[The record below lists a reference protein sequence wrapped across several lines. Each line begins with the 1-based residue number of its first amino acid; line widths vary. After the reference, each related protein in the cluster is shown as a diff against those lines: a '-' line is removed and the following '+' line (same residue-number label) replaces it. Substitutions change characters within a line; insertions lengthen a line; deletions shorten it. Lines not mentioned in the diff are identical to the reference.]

1 MYTRPMR
8 VLLVG
13 SGGREHALA
22 WKLRQSPQLSELHA
36 APGNPGIGELAVLH
50 PVGTSELEA
59 MTELVAELAVDLVV
73 VGPEAPLAAGLGDRL
88 VEAGVACFGPGAAAS
103 RIESSKAFAK
113 TVMRSAGVPT
123 ARAAVCDT
131 VAAADVAIAES
142 DGRVVIKADG
152 LAAGKGVTVCS
163 TAAEAQAAAR
173 ECLVDAR
180 FGTAGRRVLVEER
193 LDGDELSLLALCDGE
208 RVLALPPARDH
219 KRALDGDRGPNTGG
233 MGAYSPVPGVDA
245 PLVEEILA
253 TVHRPVVNEL
263 ARLGTPFR
271 GCLYAGL
278 MLTPDG
284 PKVIEFNV
292 RFGDPEAQAIL
303 PRLDCDLLDL
313 LSRAASGSLTGT
325 SADAT
330 GEACVSVVV
339 AADGYPEA
347 PVLGGHVEGI
357 DAARALG
364 GVSVFHAGTGTEEG
378 RTVVTGGRILNVT
391 AVGPDFGSARSRAYA
406 AVDRIRIDG
415 ARHRTDIALAAELLE
430 RVHA

>member
-193 LDGDELSLLALCDGE
+193 LDGDELSLLALCD
-208 RVLALPPARDH
+208 
-219 KRALDGDRGPNTGG
+219 
-233 MGAYSPVPGVDA
+233 
-245 PLVEEILA
+245 
-253 TVHRPVVNEL
+253 
-263 ARLGTPFR
+263 
-271 GCLYAGL
+271 
-278 MLTPDG
+278 
-284 PKVIEFNV
+284 
-292 RFGDPEAQAIL
+292 PEAQAIL

-313 LSRAASGSLTGT
+313 LSRAATGSLAGA
-325 SADAT
+325 SADVT

-357 DAARALG
+357 DAARALD

-378 RTVVTGGRILNVT
+378 RTVVTGGGI
-391 AVGPDFGSARSRAYA
+391 P
-406 AVDRIRIDG
+406 
-415 ARHRTDIALAAELLE
+415 
-430 RVHA
+430 